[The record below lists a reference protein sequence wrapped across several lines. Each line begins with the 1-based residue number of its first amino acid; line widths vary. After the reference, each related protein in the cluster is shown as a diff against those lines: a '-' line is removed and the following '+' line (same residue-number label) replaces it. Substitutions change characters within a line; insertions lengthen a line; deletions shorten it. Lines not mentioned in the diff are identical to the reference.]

1 MRKNK
6 IENKK
11 RKIPAE
17 KTREKIIKGQSFAK
31 LLVRICVL
39 VAPTV
44 LNLHPSVRKANLFSC
59 LLVIR
64 NLCFF
69 FTSFFLKK
77 NYN

>member
-17 KTREKIIKGQSFAK
+17 KTREKRIKGQSFAK

-39 VAPTV
+39 VASTV
-44 LNLHPSVRKANLFSC
+44 LILHPSVRKANLFSC
-59 LLVIR
+59 LLVVR

-69 FTSFFLKK
+69 SQALFKEEF
-77 NYN
+77 

>member
-17 KTREKIIKGQSFAK
+17 KTREKRIKGQSFAK

-44 LNLHPSVRKANLFSC
+44 LILHPSVRKANLFSC

-69 FTSFFLKK
+69 HKLFLKK
-77 NYN
+77 SSN